1 MRSLLFVPAD
11 SARKLDKAMSSGAD
25 ALIIDLEDSIALDGK
40 ARARESAAAFLKDAM
55 ANAQRPVL
63 MVRVNG
69 LQTGLTDA
77 DLDCVAPAKPD
88 AIMLPKAEGGSAVV
102 HADAKLAVREA
113 QNDLPE
119 GHIKIL
125 PIATETAAALF
136 MVGTFAGVSSRLIG
150 MTWGAE
156 DLSAELGA
164 RANRDAQGRFLD
176 PYRLARSLCLAGAA
190 AAAVP
195 AIDTV
200 FVDFRNDA
208 GFRRECEE
216 ACRDGFV
223 GKMAIHPA
231 QVPIINE
238 VFTPSAEAIAH
249 AQSVIAAFAAAP
261 GAGVVGIGGVMY
273 DRPHLARAKQLLARA
288 PSSPDKKLTEGG
300 QRRVAPCPRHCAPW
314 TAWASLRSAHPT
326 HGWNASRMPL
336 SDRKRVRREIRAS
349 PRVICPR
356 TFRAARR
363 DRSTSV
369 VRYGRRRRPVRL

>member
-1 MRSLLFVPAD
+1 MRSFLFVPAD
-11 SARKLDKAMSSGAD
+11 SPKKLDKAMTSSAD
-25 ALIIDLEDSIALDGK
+25 VLIIDLEDSIALDGK
-40 ARARESAAAFLKDAM
+40 IQARLSAAAFLKDAV
-55 ANAQRPVL
+55 AATPRPYL

-77 DLDCVAPAKPD
+77 DLDAIAPARPD
-88 AIMLPKAEGGSAVV
+88 AIMLPKAEGGASVA

-113 QNDLPE
+113 ENDLPD
-119 GHIKIL
+119 GHIKIV

-136 MVGTFAGVSSRLIG
+136 VAGTFAGASARLIG
-150 MTWGAE
+150 LTWGAE

-164 RANRDAQGRFLD
+164 HANRDAQGQWLD

-200 FVDFRNDA
+200 YVDFRNA
-208 GFRRECEE
+208 EGFRRECED

-238 VFTPSAEAIAH
+238 VFTPTPEAR
-249 AQSVIAAFAAAP
+249 AQAQAIVDAFAASP

-273 DRPHLARAKQLLARA
+273 DRPHLARAKALLARV
-288 PSSPDKKLTEGG
+288 SVSPLAG
-300 QRRVAPCPRHCAPW
+300 QR
-314 TAWASLRSAHPT
+314 S
-326 HGWNASRMPL
+326 G
-336 SDRKRVRREIRAS
+336 
-349 PRVICPR
+349 
-356 TFRAARR
+356 
-363 DRSTSV
+363 
-369 VRYGRRRRPVRL
+369 

>member
-40 ARARESAAAFLKDAM
+40 ARAREAAAAFLKNAM
-55 ANAQRPVL
+55 TSATRPFL

-77 DLDCVAPAKPD
+77 DLDAVAPAKPD
-88 AIMLPKAEGGSAVV
+88 AIMLPKAEGGAAIV

-113 QNDLPE
+113 QNDLPD

-238 VFTPSAEAIAH
+238 VFSPSAEAIAH

-273 DRPHLARAKQLLARA
+273 DRPHLVRAKQLLARA
-288 PSSPDKKLTEGG
+288 CG
-300 QRRVAPCPRHCAPW
+300 A
-314 TAWASLRSAHPT
+314 
-326 HGWNASRMPL
+326 ASR
-336 SDRKRVRREIRAS
+336 AS
-349 PRVICPR
+349 
-356 TFRAARR
+356 TQ
-363 DRSTSV
+363 
-369 VRYGRRRRPVRL
+369 G

>member
-11 SARKLDKAMSSGAD
+11 SPRKLEKAMTSGAD
-25 ALIIDLEDSIALDGK
+25 TLIVDLEDSIAPEAK
-40 ARARESAAAFLKDAM
+40 VRARKSAAAFVREAV
-55 ANAQRPVL
+55 AGAARPVI

-77 DLDCVAPAKPD
+77 DLDSVAAAKPD
-88 AIMLPKAEGGSAVV
+88 AIMLPKAEGGASII

-113 QNDLPE
+113 INGWPD

-125 PIATETAAALF
+125 PIATETAASLF
-136 MVGTFAGVSSRLIG
+136 VAGSFTGASTRLIG
-150 MTWGAE
+150 LTWGAE

-164 RANRDAQGRFLD
+164 SANRDAQGRFLD
-176 PYRLARSLCLAGAA
+176 PYRLARSLCLVGAA

-200 FVDFRNDA
+200 YVDFRDSD

-238 VFTPSAEAIAH
+238 VFTPSAEAVAR
-249 AQSVIAAFAAAP
+249 AQAVVDAFSAAP
-261 GAGVVGIGGVMY
+261 DAGVVGIGGVMY
-273 DRPHLARAKQLLARA
+273 DRPHLARAKRLLAQ
-288 PSSPDKKLTEGG
+288 E
-300 QRRVAPCPRHCAPW
+300 
-314 TAWASLRSAHPT
+314 
-326 HGWNASRMPL
+326 SR
-336 SDRKRVRREIRAS
+336 K
-349 PRVICPR
+349 
-356 TFRAARR
+356 
-363 DRSTSV
+363 
-369 VRYGRRRRPVRL
+369 

>member
-1 MRSLLFVPAD
+1 MRSFLFVPAD
-11 SARKLDKAMSSGAD
+11 SARKLDKAMTSGAD
-25 ALIIDLEDSIALDGK
+25 TLIIDLEDSIALDGK
-40 ARARESAAAFLKDAM
+40 ARARESAAAFLKAAM
-55 ANAQRPVL
+55 ASATRPSL

-69 LQTGLTDA
+69 LQTGLIDA
-77 DLDCVAPAKPD
+77 DLDAIAPAKPD
-88 AIMLPKAEGGSAVV
+88 AIMLPKAEGGAAIV

-113 QNDLPE
+113 QSDLPD
-119 GHIKIL
+119 GHIKVL

-136 MVGTFAGVSSRLIG
+136 VVGSFAGASPRLIG

-164 RANRDAQGRFLD
+164 RTNRDAQGRFLD

-190 AAAVP
+190 AAGVA

-200 FVDFRNDA
+200 FVDFRNEA

-249 AQSVIAAFAAAP
+249 AQSIVTAFAAAP
-261 GAGVVGIGGVMY
+261 GAGVVGIGGIMY

-288 PSSPDKKLTEGG
+288 GIHSPLDGEG
-300 QRRVAPCPRHCAPW
+300 
-314 TAWASLRSAHPT
+314 
-326 HGWNASRMPL
+326 
-336 SDRKRVRREIRAS
+336 K
-349 PRVICPR
+349 
-356 TFRAARR
+356 
-363 DRSTSV
+363 
-369 VRYGRRRRPVRL
+369 